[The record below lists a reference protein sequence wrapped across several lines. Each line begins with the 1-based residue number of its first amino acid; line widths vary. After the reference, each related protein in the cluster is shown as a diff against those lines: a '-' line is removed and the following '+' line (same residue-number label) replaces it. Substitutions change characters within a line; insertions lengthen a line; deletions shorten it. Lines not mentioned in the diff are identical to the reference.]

1 VFSTKRPKVFFVSGE
16 FKTHNKEDLEMF
28 IRQTGGIVRDKLSPG
43 VDYLIAGD
51 RSDKDQDNA
60 REYQIQAMTEAQL
73 LKYVRRAFQPK

>member
-1 VFSTKRPKVFFVSGE
+1 MVDGE
-16 FKTHNKEDLEMF
+16 
-28 IRQTGGIVRDKLSPG
+28 RGIVAER
-43 VDYLIAGD
+43 LIAGD